1 MQKFNRYQRATARLA
16 AVQSVYAIKVG
27 DQQEESILDN
37 ILNFQEAEWE
47 KPDIP
52 FLRKLVESSRNNM
65 EEICAHIERHLT
77 KDWTINRIDKLIL
90 SIMICAVNELLFEK
104 EIPAQII
111 LKEYVDLAA
120 DFFDEKDVNFINASL
135 NALRSDTRND

>member
-27 DQQEESILDN
+27 DQQGETILDN
-37 ILNFQEAEWE
+37 ILNFQEENWE

-52 FLRKLVESSRNNM
+52 FLRNLVESCQVNM
-65 EEICAHIERHLT
+65 EEICAHVEKNLT
-77 KDWTINRIDKLIL
+77 KDWTMSRIDKLIL
-90 SIMICAVNELLFEK
+90 SILICAVNELLFEK

-120 DFFDEKDVNFINASL
+120 DFFDAKDVNFINASL
-135 NALRSDTRND
+135 NALRTNIRQE